1 MRKVVWMFFAMLL
14 AACGQTGQQPRPAA
28 PPLPPPGPA
37 YAGLS
42 YDDTPE
48 IATRRLESIPI
59 LRTTQEYEAKL
70 LGTTQY
76 PLDMVFIGRL
86 QDRSASITLFFN
98 PERRLTSVEVRIDP
112 PMYVEYLDFYRK
124 FARELTDKF
133 GSPSRVPGIYDNALA
148 RTQLTVDVARVA
160 AIDFP
165 YERPPLPALLP
176 VDLNEAHAFATEW
189 KRGIDTVVLVCLRD
203 YTVALVYLG
212 PYHEA
217 EMKRRARI
225 RNTVF

>member
-1 MRKVVWMFFAMLL
+1 MRKVVWTLFAVLL

-37 YAGLS
+37 FAGLS

-48 IATRRLESIPI
+48 IATRRLESII
-59 LRTTQEYEAKL
+59 LPTTQEYEAKL

-76 PLDMVFIGRL
+76 PLDRVFLGEV
-86 QDRSASITLFFN
+86 QDTSAEVVLFFN
-98 PERRLTSVEVRIDP
+98 PERKLTSVEVRMDP
-112 PMYVEYLDFYRK
+112 SVGVEYLDFYRK
-124 FARELTDKF
+124 SALELTHKF
-133 GSPSRVPGIYDNALA
+133 GNPSRVPGIYDNALA
-148 RTQLTVDVARVA
+148 RTQPTVDVARAVQT
-160 AIDFP
+160 DFP
-165 YERPPLPALLP
+165 YESSAGRPMLP
-176 VDLNEAHAFATEW
+176 VDLNEAHAAATEW

-203 YTVALVYLG
+203 HSVALVYLG

-217 EMKRRARI
+217 EMKRRERI